1 MVNELWI
8 LAVLSQDI
16 RMKILITL
24 LLALFISSQAYAQSS
39 TEVVSKGKI
48 LSMHAVESDAIYIV
62 LYKKELFHCEIN
74 EDEVLC
80 YKPVNL
86 DIIEQY

>member
-1 MVNELWI
+1 
-8 LAVLSQDI
+8 
-16 RMKILITL
+16 MKILITL

-62 LYKKELFHCEIN
+62 LYKKELFHCEISSY
-74 EDEVLC
+74 EVLC

-86 DIIEQY
+86 DITEEY

>member
-1 MVNELWI
+1 
-8 LAVLSQDI
+8 
-16 RMKILITL
+16 MKILITL

-48 LSMHAVESDAIYIV
+48 LSMHAGESDAIYYIV

-74 EDEVLC
+74 RDEVLC